1 MLKKLL
7 KYEFQATARY
17 FLPLYLLIIVLALL
31 TRLTMSI
38 TIESNQLLK
47 NLLVDLLSV
56 LMEFA

>member
-38 TIESNQLLK
+38 TIESNQLL
-47 NLLVDLLSV
+47 
-56 LMEFA
+56 